1 MNENCSFRMGCGWI
15 INGCFS
21 PLGCLQRLF
30 TRKIQ
35 NDKQEANRMTKK
47 TSGIHHIT
55 AIVGHPQENV
65 DFYAGVLGLR
75 LVKQTVN
82 FDDPGTYHLYFG
94 NEGGKPG
101 TIITFFPWA
110 GARRG
115 IIGDGQVGVTSYAVP
130 KGAMKFWEQRLEK
143 FHINCEKTERFH
155 EQYLQFE
162 DPHGL
167 RLEIVEREEGETNTW
182 TFGGISPDTAIKG
195 FGGATL
201 FSVQPGKTAE
211 LLEKVMGLEL
221 VGQEGD
227 FIRFRSSA
235 DVGNIIDLKATP
247 AGRGQMGVGTVHH
260 IAWRAIDDHD
270 QLEWQKYVAANG
282 YAVTPVQDRNYFN
295 AIYFRE
301 HGEILFEIA
310 TDPPGFA
317 HDESHETMGEKLM
330 LPPQYEH
337 YREQLERRLMP
348 IKVRE
353 LEE

>member
-1 MNENCSFRMGCGWI
+1 MS
-15 INGCFS
+15 
-21 PLGCLQRLF
+21 
-30 TRKIQ
+30 
-35 NDKQEANRMTKK
+35 KK
-47 TSGIHHIT
+47 TMGIHHIT

-94 NEGGKPG
+94 NAGGKPG

-110 GARRG
+110 GARQG
-115 IIGDGQVGVTSYAVP
+115 VIGDGQVGVTSYVIP
-130 KGAMKFWEQRLEK
+130 KGSMDFWKKRLEK
-143 FHINCEKTERFH
+143 FNVSYTMMERFG
-155 EQYLQFE
+155 EEYLKFD

-167 RLEIVEREEGETNTW
+167 HLEMVEREAGENNTW
-182 TFGGISPDTAIKG
+182 TFGEIVPEVAIKG

-201 FSVQPGKTAE
+201 LSTQPNKTAE
-211 LLEKVMGLEL
+211 LLENVIGLKV

-227 FIRFRSSA
+227 LLRFRSTA
-235 DVGNIIDLKATP
+235 DIGNIIDLKLTTT
-247 AGRGQMGVGTVHH
+247 GRGQMGVGTVHH
-260 IAWRAIDDHD
+260 IAWRAIDDKD
-270 QLEWQKYVAANG
+270 QLDWQQYVAENG
-282 YAVTPVQDRNYFN
+282 YAVTPVRDRNYFN

-330 LPPQYEH
+330 LPDQFEQH
-337 YREQLERRLMP
+337 REQLERVLIP
-348 IKVRE
+348 IEVRE
-353 LEE
+353 LD